1 MEEIMNKKWYKRW
14 RGVLLILIFPIILLP
29 IVIYQSKFNK
39 LQKLILSMLYS
50 IFLFLPFVVIPIVT
64 IITDKPINE
73 IKEEQTQ
80 IAKQEIEKNIE
91 IETEKGKVK
100 IPKNI
105 RKIVVMDEEG
115 VIFGNLTK
123 DWNVNSEITRF
134 KENNIYLDPDKKE
147 NEILQDLNKMEPE
160 LEVKKNSLDL
170 NEVIELKPDL
180 IIIDENYEEY
190 YKNLKNIAPTV
201 YLNFKNPN
209 PRRDKM
215 VINPNLIKSMKILAK
230 IFNQE
235 KKVDESIKELQKKF
249 DEMNK
254 INEEYKSRYR

>member
-115 VIFGNLTK
+115 VIFGSLTK

>member
-1 MEEIMNKKWYKRW
+1 MNKKWYKRW
-14 RGVLLILIFPIILLP
+14 WGVLLILIFPIILLP
-29 IVIYQSKFNK
+29 IVIYQSNFNK
-39 LQKLILSMLYS
+39 LQKLILSILYS

-64 IITDKPINE
+64 IITNKPINE

-80 IAKQEIEKNIE
+80 IVKQEIEKNIE

-115 VIFGNLTK
+115 VIFGSLTK
-123 DWNVNSEITRF
+123 DWNVNSEIIRF
-134 KENNIYLDPDKKE
+134 KENNIYLDPDEKE

-190 YKNLKNIAPTV
+190 YKNLKNIDPTI

-209 PRRDKM
+209 PRKDKM

-235 KKVDESIKELQKKF
+235 KRVDESIKELQKKI

-254 INEEYKSRYR
+254 INEEYKNRYR

>member
-1 MEEIMNKKWYKRW
+1 MNKKWYKRW

-115 VIFGNLTK
+115 VIFGSLTK

>member
-1 MEEIMNKKWYKRW
+1 
-14 RGVLLILIFPIILLP
+14 
-29 IVIYQSKFNK
+29 
-39 LQKLILSMLYS
+39 
-50 IFLFLPFVVIPIVT
+50 
-64 IITDKPINE
+64 
-73 IKEEQTQ
+73 
-80 IAKQEIEKNIE
+80 
-91 IETEKGKVK
+91 
-100 IPKNI
+100 
-105 RKIVVMDEEG
+105 MDEEG
-115 VIFGNLTK
+115 VIFGSLTK

>member
-1 MEEIMNKKWYKRW
+1 MNKKWYKRW